1 MISAAILILFVSFFV
16 FYNTSKKVQ
25 INTSFGIEQ
34 WINQNQK
41 YSKLI
46 GLFLTLIAG
55 FLFCAIFG
63 FGAGILSFIVVLST
77 FACLVVLLNPLK
89 YIKPIPVALVFLATL
104 LIEHL
109 LF

>member
-1 MISAAILILFVSFFV
+1 MISAAILILFVSFYV

-63 FGAGILSFIVVLST
+63 FGAGILSFIVILST
-77 FACLVVLLNPLK
+77 LASLIVILNPLK
-89 YIKPIPVALVFLATL
+89 YMKPTTITLLFLAAL
-104 LIEHL
+104 LIEHF